1 MRSPLLYIV
10 VVDIRNGTVP
20 MINYL
25 SSLYRTSTLNYD
37 IRRTSFWLRSTI
49 VLSDRL
55 LRSVSRWTVYRVLI
69 QVPNI
74 KYITVAAPT
83 TTETN
88 KKLHTTT
95 TVRLCNIF
103 IKLFKSYSFYVYTQV
118 IVKMEV
124 NISVLYKFIYL
135 LFTRC
140 AYILTTLEQLHT
152 LHYIIKCNIN

>member
-1 MRSPLLYIV
+1 MRSPFLYIV

-20 MINYL
+20 IINYL
-25 SSLYRTSTLNYD
+25 SSLYQTSTLNY
-37 IRRTSFWLRSTI
+37 FRSTI
-49 VLSDRL
+49 VFSDRL
-55 LRSVSRWTVYRVLI
+55 LRSVSCWTVYKVLI

-88 KKLHTTT
+88 RKLHNAT

-103 IKLFKSYSFYVYTQV
+103 IKLLKSHSFYVYTQV